1 MDTQNELD
9 IITRIRGEVT
19 ARKELTGEN
28 LFLAW
33 GYPTAI
39 VMLMEFVALMV
50 WNEDWCSW
58 IWAGIPLIGVPLM
71 IYFVNEDYERTHHR
85 TLDQNV
91 IMMMWVFI
99 GFACCVGGFAMG
111 MVDVYRQCLFPFI
124 SLMCGMGCF
133 MTGIILHF
141 RPKTVCGII
150 ASALSAVPLFFQGD
164 LWPWQLFITALIV
177 VIALIIPGHLFR
189 RYVRNSYKNQQ

>member
-39 VMLMEFVALMV
+39 VMFMEFVALMV

-99 GFACCVGGFAMG
+99 GFACCVGGFAFTSG
-111 MVDVYRQCLFPFI
+111 RRPSVALLLRRSPPCLSSFRATSGRGSCSSPPSSSSSPSSSRDICSVDML
-124 SLMCGMGCF
+124 
-133 MTGIILHF
+133 GIVTRINNEYL
-141 RPKTVCGII
+141 
-150 ASALSAVPLFFQGD
+150 
-164 LWPWQLFITALIV
+164 
-177 VIALIIPGHLFR
+177 
-189 RYVRNSYKNQQ
+189 